1 MNCRRCNGLAVSDDS
16 LAVEVGSSSDFH
28 GWRCLNCGMIIDDVI
43 RRNQRASVR
52 RQLSRRQ
59 GRSRYPAHA

>member
-16 LAVEVGSSSDFH
+16 ITIQIGSSSDCH

-43 RRNQRASVR
+43 RRNQLASPRPKLAR
-52 RQLSRRQ
+52 RQDLRRY
-59 GRSRYPAHA
+59 RAHA